1 MRFDLTIETKENME
15 PDQFIQFVLKNLRQ
29 SGVEIVKNDKK
40 LGASHVNLKDDM
52 GNVVGDF
59 EFKW

>member
-15 PDQFIQFVLKNLRQ
+15 PDQFIRFVLRHLRKA
-29 SGVEIVKNDKK
+29 GVEIVENDKK
-40 LGASHVNLKDDM
+40 LGAVYIDLENDM